1 MQDKGTATHY
11 APCCQVIDI
20 RGGGSRPAGNRRKG
34 RLAGLDRKFKELD
47 QNGRMHVVYM
57 LIGYSRA
64 MSDGI
69 RAGRCP
75 REDEI
80 SRIVRMIEDSI
91 NEARKGG
98 MI

>member
-1 MQDKGTATHY
+1 MQAKEIASQSGA
-11 APCCQVIDI
+11 CCQVIDI

-47 QNGRMHVVYM
+47 QNGRMHVVHM